1 MSGRLTGKV
10 ALITGT
16 GGGQGREAALRF
28 AAEGAMVVGCDID
41 AAANERTIALV
52 RDAGGRMGGTAP
64 VDLGDP
70 DDARRWVERAADEHG
85 RIDILYNNASAARF
99 GTVAELSVEDWRFTI
114 RNELDL
120 VFHTTKFAWPFLAG
134 QGGVI
139 INIASVAG
147 WGGSAHAGLVAHAA
161 TKGAV
166 VALTR
171 QLALE
176 GAPKGIR
183 AVSISPG
190 FILTPGTAKVLENP
204 AVLKGILDHI
214 PLNRPGQPV
223 EVVGLA
229 LFLASDDASYITG
242 ADFVVD
248 GGMMAS

>member
-1 MSGRLTGKV
+1 MDGRLQGKV

-28 AAEGAMVVGCDID
+28 AAEGAIVVGCDID
-41 AAANERTIALV
+41 APANEATATLV
-52 RDAGGRMGGTAP
+52 REAGGRMSAAAP
-64 VDLGDP
+64 VDLGGP
-70 DDARRWVERAADEHG
+70 EEARRWVEQAAEAHG

-99 GTVAELSVEDWRFTI
+99 GKVADLSIEDWRFTI

-120 VFHTTKFAWPFLAG
+120 VFHTTKFAWPFLAA

-176 GAPKGIR
+176 GAPLGIR
-183 AVSISPG
+183 AASISPG
-190 FILTPGTAKVLENP
+190 FILTPGTAKALENP
-204 AVLKGILDHI
+204 AVLKSVLDHI
-214 PLNRPGQPV
+214 PLNRPGRPS

-229 LFLASDDASYITG
+229 LFLASAEGAYITG
-242 ADFVVD
+242 SDFVVD